1 MKNDMLALLPLII
14 LLLGLFSLVL
24 VGRGKPL
31 AKDRSIEEIRITGK
45 YQRLTMWALL
55 AGFTNLIPGVN
66 IILFLPVA
74 IFQILMVYRLTKAL
88 ESPLAV
94 VRCLLCFIPLV
105 SLGNL
110 YLITNQATII
120 LKESGIRVG
129 VMGTSKS
136 DLDTLA

>member
-1 MKNDMLALLPLII
+1 MKNDVLVLLPLII
-14 LLLGLFSLVL
+14 LLLGLFALVL

-31 AKDRSIEEIRITGK
+31 AKDRSIAEIRNIGK

-55 AGFTNLIPGVN
+55 AGFTNLIPGFNVL
-66 IILFLPVA
+66 LFLPVA

-94 VRCLLCFIPLV
+94 LRCFLCFIPLV

-120 LKESGIRVG
+120 LKDSGIKVG
-129 VMGTSKS
+129 VMGASQS
-136 DLDTLA
+136 DLDALT